1 MMVRSLVG
9 LVAVSL
15 MACVEPPTTETDVG
29 TDPSTDVDTDTDTDV
44 DRSCAP
50 PLTAQV
56 TAASVSGL
64 TTVQASGGTG
74 DYRFAVIDDGDINPL
89 SGVFFAPPMP
99 GTYGVRVTDEGC
111 EGDATV
117 DIDVVSRLALVPEQ
131 AFVLP
136 LVSFQL
142 DVVGGTGGATCA
154 HVSGSG
160 HVTASCVVTVGLP
173 GTTIV
178 RATDAETGDT
188 AEAVIVAGEA
198 NALALSPSEQL
209 VLPVGTAKSV
219 RALTGSGFLGLS
231 TDSDIVDVV
240 GDQLVAVGEGTAV
253 VTVTD
258 LYTGDAVPL
267 AVAVVAPLAVPE
279 PVWSGEGS
287 RVGRIALPGDVDGDG
302 VEDVFFGDWEPNVG
316 AVRGGAVLKFSVNAI
331 DDVPMEVLQFGV
343 WPDERVGIDVT
354 LMDVTADGLED
365 LVVTA
370 ILPDE
375 VANDTGRVRIYERGA
390 DGFATEPVWQAYGGS
405 GDRLGSSV
413 GSCDIDG
420 DGFEDLIVGVERD
433 EDRSQ
438 LVVAGDQ
445 GAIWVYKGSAEGLED
460 TASIQRFGKSFV
472 DGEWQQRAG
481 ALMGARLSTG
491 DVNGDGLCDVAVGA
505 WNRRL
510 SADGVSGGFVALYLG
525 DASRGLTDDPVRLFE
540 NNVVANE
547 LGIDH
552 RMADFDGD
560 GLDELIISEP
570 RFDPEGMRD
579 VGAVHIYRS
588 GGLDLDVDAG
598 VPVQGG
604 ELADWRLVGMRNSD
618 FLGDKIELV
627 DVDADGQ
634 LDLMVGASFSEWGMP
649 EQNND
654 SGNVVVF
661 TAATLAADL
670 DAGVTERVAADG
682 DHIWWGPALP
692 AAAGQSFAPV
702 ADFDD
707 DGWPELIMRGG
718 RGDTLGPEVGQYWM
732 MSSTVMGS
740 ETALGFPGGPAG
752 MRHGESLTAVSTP
765 RGTEVVVGAFDA
777 AIGTAVR
784 AGRLVAYSASTGA
797 IVWDPPQHPM
807 QSGGDRLG
815 WFVSAA
821 GDVDGDGVQPD
832 LIVAAAQEDRP
843 SNDNAFNPP
852 ECTVPTASNPGA
864 AYVYRRRA
872 SGGWEDEPSAVAFG
886 RQAGRQVFRVAGGF
900 DYNGDGFDDVVLGS
914 TGVGDENRGGVRV
927 HYGASLPDGLTILC
941 DPIDFQATEPNARMG
956 SAMIGLGDLDGD
968 GCDELAI
975 GAYQEDFEG
984 TEFFLSNQ
992 GVVRVLFGMGE
1003 TCETRGVLHLLS
1015 RESGAQGGFALASGD
1030 LDGDGLDDLAVGLRS
1045 IRPEVDSVGGVWVVP
1060 GSELVS
1066 RLDSSA
1072 FTPWTGAPFLPDPAD
1087 VVPVPLIRASDAGLA
1102 VWGTVA
1108 SGYGDALAIIPS
1120 ASSDSGMALAVGAPF
1135 DDGDGLDS
1143 GSVAV
1148 YRWQDGLGLD
1158 KVPTTLVVSDG
1169 VTSRLGQSVSGDGGY
1184 LAFGAPFSD
1193 IPGPDNGAA
1202 YVVEMP

>member
-15 MACVEPPTTETDVG
+15 MACVGPPTTETDVG
-29 TDPSTDVDTDTDTDV
+29 TDPATDADTDADTVV
-44 DRSCAP
+44 DHTCAP

-56 TAASVSGL
+56 TAAAVSGL

-74 DYRFAVIDDGDINPL
+74 EYRFDVVDEGDINAL
-89 SGVFFAPPMP
+89 SGVFFAPAMP
-99 GTYGVRVTDEGC
+99 GTYGVRVTDQGC
-111 EGDATV
+111 EGEV
-117 DIDVVSRLALVPEQ
+117 IVEVDVVSRLALMPEQ
-131 AFVLP
+131 AWVLP

-142 DVVGGTGGATCA
+142 DIVGGTGDATCA
-154 HVSGSG
+154 HVSGGG
-160 HVTASCVVTVGLP
+160 HVTASCVVTVGRS
-173 GTTIV
+173 GTTLV
-178 RATDAETGDT
+178 RATDLGTGDT
-188 AEAVIVAGEA
+188 AEAVAVADEA
-198 NALALSPSEQL
+198 NTLALSPSEQL

-231 TDSDIVDVV
+231 TDTDVVDVV
-240 GDQLVAVGEGTAV
+240 GDQVVAVGEGNAV
-253 VTVTD
+253 VTVSD
-258 LYTGDAVPL
+258 LYTGDSVQL

-279 PVWSGEGS
+279 PVWSGEGT
-287 RVGRIALPGDVDGDG
+287 RLGRMALPGDVDGDG
-302 VEDVFFGDWEPNVG
+302 FEDVFFGDWEPSIG
-316 AVRGGAVLKFSVNAI
+316 AIRGGALLKFSVNAI
-331 DDVPMEVLQFGV
+331 DDVPMDVLQFGV
-343 WPDERVGIDVT
+343 WPDERVGSDIT

-375 VANDTGRVRIYERGA
+375 LANDTGRVRIYERGV
-390 DGFATEPVWQAYGGS
+390 DGFASEPVWEAYGGPS
-405 GDRLGSSV
+405 DRLGSSV
-413 GSCDIDG
+413 GHCDLDG
-420 DGFEDLIVGVERD
+420 DGFEDLIVGSDRD

-445 GAIWVYKGSAEGLED
+445 GAIWVYKGSADGLEE
-460 TASIQRFGKSFV
+460 TASVKRFGKSFV

-510 SADGVSGGFVALYLG
+510 STDGVNGGFVALYLG
-525 DASRGLTDDPVRLFE
+525 DADRGLTENPVRLFE

-547 LGIDH
+547 FGMDH
-552 RMADFDGD
+552 LMADFDGD
-560 GLDELIISEP
+560 GLDELFITEP

-579 VGAVHIYRS
+579 VGAVHLYRS
-588 GGLDLDVDAG
+588 GGLDLDVEAG

-604 ELADWRLVGMRNSD
+604 EFADWTVVGVRNSD

-627 DVDADGQ
+627 DVDHDGE
-634 LDLMVGASFSEWGMP
+634 LDLMVGASFSEWGTP
-649 EQNND
+649 EQNNE

-661 TAATLAADL
+661 TATTLAADL
-670 DAGVTERVAADG
+670 DLGVTQRLATEG

-692 AAAGQSFAPV
+692 AAAGQAFAPV
-702 ADFDD
+702 DDFDG

-732 MSSTVMGS
+732 MSSVHLGS

-752 MRHGESLTAVSTP
+752 MRHGETLTAVSTP
-765 RGTEVVVGAFDA
+765 AGTEVVVGAFDA
-777 AIGTAVR
+777 TIENSVR

-797 IVWDPPQHPM
+797 IVWDPPRYPTH
-807 QSGGDRLG
+807 SSGDRLG
-815 WFVSAA
+815 WFVSSA
-821 GDVDGDGVQPD
+821 GDVDGDGLQPD

-843 SNDNAFNPP
+843 SNNNAYNPP
-852 ECTVPTASNPGA
+852 SCTVPTMGNSGA
-864 AYVYRRRA
+864 AFVYRRRA

-886 RQAGRQVFRVAGGF
+886 ARANGQVFRVAGGYDF
-900 DYNGDGFDDVVLGS
+900 NGDSFDDVVLGS
-914 TGVGDENRGGVRV
+914 SIWGAENRGGVRV
-927 HYGASLPDGLTILC
+927 HYGASFPDGLTILC
-941 DPIDFQATEPNARMG
+941 DPVEFEATEPNARMG
-956 SAMIGLGDLDGD
+956 SAIVGLGDLDGD

-975 GAYQEDFEG
+975 GAYQEDFDD
-984 TEFFLSNQ
+984 TAFDLSNQ
-992 GVVRVLFGMGE
+992 GVVRVLFGLGE
-1003 TCETRGVLHLLS
+1003 TCDTRGVLHLLS
-1015 RESGAQGGFALASGD
+1015 RESGAQGGFALSSGD

-1045 IRPEVDSVGGVWVVP
+1045 IRPEVNSVGGVWVIP
-1060 GSELVS
+1060 GSELVG
-1066 RLDSSA
+1066 RIDSSA

-1087 VVPVPLIRASDAGLA
+1087 VIPVPMIRASDAGLA
-1102 VWGTVA
+1102 VWGTIA
-1108 SGYGDALAIIPS
+1108 SGYGDAVAIIPS

-1135 DDGDGLDS
+1135 DDRDGLDS

-1158 KVPTTLVVSDG
+1158 RVPSTLVVSDG
-1169 VTSRLGQSVSGDGGY
+1169 VASRLGQSVSGDGGY
-1184 LAFGAPFSD
+1184 LAFGAPYSD

-1202 YVVEMP
+1202 YVVEIP